1 MEYQQMALTDAKV
14 KAIRPA
20 AKPLKVSDGGGLF
33 LLVQPTGSKLWRMAY
48 RFDHK
53 QRTAAFGIYPDVSL
67 ATARSLR
74 EEVKKA
80 LRAGQ
85 DPAVTGRAQKA
96 AKAGARTF
104 RAVAGEW
111 EQRKMIAEGRSA
123 STLHRTR
130 WLLGMLNAGIGDKP
144 ISEIEPPELLNVLRK
159 VEAGGRYESVARLR
173 AVASQIFRYGI
184 ASGYCKRDP
193 AADLRGALTS
203 ATSTPH
209 PAVTSPDEIGELM
222 RAVDRAQPERV
233 RLALKLLALTCVRPG
248 ELLGAEWSEITGDV
262 WDIPAHKMKMRLPH
276 RVPLS
281 RQALA
286 VLKEIQPS
294 TGNRK
299 HVFASSLKPTQPFVT
314 QRLNVA
320 LEKIG
325 FGGDRHVPHGF
336 RSTFSTIAN
345 ESGKWSAD
353 AIELQLAHV
362 ESNKVRR
369 AYNRNIRW
377 EERVA
382 LMQWY
387 SDHLDELKRI
397 A

>member
-1 MEYQQMALTDAKV
+1 MALTDAKV
-14 KAIRPA
+14 KAIKAAATPA
-20 AKPLKVSDGGGLF
+20 KVSDGGGLF

-53 QRTAAFGIYPDVSL
+53 QRTAAFGAYPDVSL
-67 ATARSLR
+67 ATARSMR
-74 EEVKKA
+74 EDVKKL

-85 DPAVTGRAQKA
+85 DPAAAGRAQKV
-96 AKAGARTF
+96 AKAGVKTF
-104 RAVAGEW
+104 RAVAEEW

-123 STLHRTR
+123 STLHKTR
-130 WLLGMLNAGIGDKP
+130 WLLGTLNDGIGAQP
-144 ISEIEPPELLNVLRK
+144 VAEIEASDLLEVLRK
-159 VEAGGRYESVARLR
+159 VEAEGRYESVARLR
-173 AVASQIFRYGI
+173 AVASQVFRYGI

-203 ATSTPH
+203 GTSTPH
-209 PAVTSPDEIGELM
+209 PAVTNPDEIGELM
-222 RAVDRAQPERV
+222 RALDHVQPERV

-276 RVPLS
+276 KVPLS
-281 RQALA
+281 RQALEA
-286 VLKEIQPS
+286 LEEIRSS

-314 QRLNVA
+314 NRLNVA

-325 FGGDRHVPHGF
+325 FGGDRHVAHGF
-336 RSTFSTIAN
+336 RSTFSTTAN

-362 ESNKVRR
+362 ETNRVRR
-369 AYNRNIRW
+369 TYNRNVRW
-377 EERVA
+377 DERAA
-382 LMQWY
+382 LMSWY
-387 SDHLDELKRI
+387 GDHLDELKRVV
-397 A
+397 